1 MLMSFSFFETGK
13 RQNSMKI
20 VNIEGENLHMFR
32 TTRGNLT
39 KFSGNMWLMLILK
52 VIKKQGSLSL

>member
-1 MLMSFSFFETGK
+1 MSFSFFETGK

-20 VNIEGENLHMFR
+20 VNIEGGNLHMFR
-32 TTRGNLT
+32 TTRGNST